1 MNRNIQQLHSI
12 AAKKK
17 RVIIGLMSG
26 TSLDGLDVAL
36 CEFSGSGLQ
45 TKVVVKKFATVPYT
59 SETKER
65 ILQIFAKPTISFE
78 VLCLLNPY
86 IGILHAEMV
95 LKCLR
100 RWRFPTSKVDI
111 IASHGQTV
119 FHSPSFLHPKEKIN
133 GTLQI
138 GDGDH
143 IAVKTGIITSSDFRQ
158 KHIAAGGEGAP
169 LAVYGD
175 YLLFSKKGHNRIL
188 LNMGG
193 IGNFTFLPATATADK
208 VFVTDTGPSNTLLD
222 QAIRHFMPG
231 LYYDKDAALAMQGN
245 VHAGLL
251 ASLKTDPFFSQ
262 SFPKT
267 IGPEVFNLEYV
278 RNHQAQTNTKSLS
291 VEDLM
296 ATLTR
301 LSAETMADAIHRAVK
316 IGNRYEIYLSGG
328 GAHNPLLVKW
338 LKELLP
344 TFTFQSID
352 VLGISGDAKEA
363 VLFAVLANEA
373 LVGGNV
379 NFGKRSKV
387 PSVSMGKIS
396 FPE

>member
-1 MNRNIQQLHSI
+1 MNRNIQKLYLI

-17 RVIIGLMSG
+17 RTIIGLMSG

-45 TKVVVKKFATVPYT
+45 TKVAVNKFATVPYT
-59 SETKER
+59 KKTKDK
-65 ILQIFAKPTISFE
+65 ILKVFARHQVNFE
-78 VLCLLNPY
+78 ELCLLNPY
-86 IGILHAEMV
+86 IGMLHGEMV
-95 LKCLR
+95 LNCLR
-100 RWRFPTSKVDI
+100 RWCFPASKVDI

-143 IAVKTGIITSSDFRQ
+143 IAVKTGIITISDFRQ

-175 YLLFSKKGHNRIL
+175 YLLFSKKDSNRIL

-193 IGNFTFLPATATADK
+193 IGNFTFLPAGAKADK

-222 QAIRHFMPG
+222 QVIRDRMLGQYF
-231 LYYDKDAALAMQGN
+231 DKDAAVASRGSVYQS
-245 VHAGLL
+245 LL
-251 ASLKTDPFFSQ
+251 ASLKSDPFFSR

-267 IGPEVFNLEYV
+267 IGPELFNLDFV
-278 RNHQAQTNTKSLS
+278 HKHQVKTNTQSLPI
-291 VEDLM
+291 EDLM

-301 LSAETMADAIHRAVK
+301 LSAETMAEAIQRVVSK
-316 IGNRYEIYLSGG
+316 KYIYEIYLSGG
-328 GAHNPLLVKW
+328 GAHNPLLVNW

-344 TFTFQSID
+344 NFTFQSID

-373 LVGGNV
+373 LSGGKI
-379 NFGKRSKV
+379 NFGNRSNL
-387 PSVSMGKIS
+387 PSVSMGKVS
-396 FPE
+396 FPD